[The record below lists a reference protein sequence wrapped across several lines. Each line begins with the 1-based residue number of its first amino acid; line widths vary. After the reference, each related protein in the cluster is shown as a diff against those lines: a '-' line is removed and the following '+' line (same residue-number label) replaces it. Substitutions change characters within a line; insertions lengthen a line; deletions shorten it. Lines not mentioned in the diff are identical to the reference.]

1 MNCDNCGSTDSV
13 RVIYGA
19 FGEVCDKCAALKP
32 MGKKKKVTPTMLK
45 YIKSRY
51 VGKDGHVKCNPK
63 YKPSEHYLGS

>member
-13 RVIYGA
+13 RVTLDSS
-19 FGEVCDKCAALKP
+19 GERCDKCAALAP
-32 MGKKKKVTPTMLK
+32 QGKRKKVTKTMLK

-51 VGKDGHVKCNPK
+51 IGPDGHVKCNPK